1 MGDSDEEYDRRRGRD
16 KFRRERSDYQE
27 RRDDRSRGRDD
38 WPERDSWSAR
48 DARSRRDYRDY
59 DVRSRRGERYS
70 PPRHDM
76 SPPVKRMRRDW
87 EDRGVYGGFEGGGFP
102 VGGHHPGAGGP
113 WGGGPPQ
120 DMGGMVHMAA
130 AQHAGGYAHN
140 MAAGGPQR
148 EPEGGMTQPPM
159 MTFKQF
165 LGSQD
170 DGIDDQEAVRK
181 YNEYKMDFRRQQ
193 LNEFFVNHKE
203 EEWFK
208 SKYHPE
214 EFGKRKTEQMNA
226 LQRRLGVFLK
236 LHETGWI
243 DAVSIDVEKSD
254 RIVRL
259 LDAVV
264 ILLEGGTEYD
274 LQALDEPYQE
284 EKPVETQQFPAVSGP
299 KEEKGTT
306 ENAEV
311 KEEPTQP
318 SEASDT
324 LPSPDHSEG
333 TREDESQAKKEDE
346 DSKSG
351 RKSRSRSYS
360 SSDQSSSDSD
370 SDDSRSE
377 DDQDSGVP
385 GEESGGETKKRT
397 KKMKKTK
404 TKVRPAS
411 PERKEGKE
419 EKAKKEEDR
428 SEDGEGSSKAEDEEE
443 ARPDSTEAK
452 EKVEGE
458 EEEDKEAKADKKE
471 GKGEEGEEKKGEDSK
486 GRPRPLH
493 RTCSIFLRNL
503 APTITKLEVE
513 AMCKRYPGFLR
524 VAIAD
529 PQAERRFFR
538 RGWVTFERTVNIKEI
553 CWNLNNI
560 RLRDCELGAIVN
572 RDLSRRI
579 RSVNGIASH
588 KQVVRS
594 DIKLA
599 ARIVHN
605 LDEQRGLWS
614 PGDAEAGQG
623 KGAGKEQQPTADSFG
638 VSSKNPLLKNIT
650 DYLIEEASAEEE
662 ELLGGPADRE
672 EGAEAEDSTATGG
685 TNLEKDDALI
695 KVLDRLLLY
704 LRVVHSVD
712 YYNQSEYASEDEM
725 PNRCGIMHA
734 RGSPPSSK
742 VTPQEVSDYINHF
755 ETKISSFLQ
764 PTTKLTDDEAGRL
777 GRKDPEAEVEKFVAA
792 NTQELAKDKWL
803 CPLSGKKFKGPEF
816 VRKHIF
822 NKHAEKVDE
831 VRKEVEYF
839 NNYLVDPKRPTLWT
853 PSVPSCLSTRP
864 IGVVPQEGEGGDQTA
879 TSWGEGPPSTVEGS
893 TRHPPSAL
901 AGATAPDSQ
910 VLVDGTFPTSTALAS
925 SGTTMD
931 AEVHVG
937 SPENSSPTETLMLPM
952 TWTSLR
958 FQYACLFP
966 LFISQGREKEK
977 EDLCS

>member
-1 MGDSDEEYDRRRGRD
+1 MVTTGSRRRRSMGDSDDEYDRRRGRD

-38 WPERDSWSAR
+38 WPER
-48 DARSRRDYRDY
+48 RRDYRDY
-59 DVRSRRGERYS
+59 DVRRSRSDRYS
-70 PPRHDM
+70 PARHDM

-87 EDRGVYGGFEGGGFP
+87 DDRGGYGGFDGGGFP

-113 WGGGPPQ
+113 WGGPPQ
-120 DMGGMVHMAA
+120 DMGGMVHMGG
-130 AQHAGGYAHN
+130 QHGGYGHS
-140 MAAGGPQR
+140 MGQAGGPQR
-148 EPEGGMTQPPM
+148 FKATLRGMTRRVPLGEPEAGLTQPPM

-214 EFGKRKTEQMNA
+214 ECGKRKTEQVNA
-226 LQRRLGVFLK
+226 LKRRLDAFLK
-236 LHETGWI
+236 LHEGGWV
-243 DAVSIDVEKSD
+243 DAISIDVEKSD
-254 RIVRL
+254 RIVRF

-274 LQALDEPYQE
+274 LQALDEPIQE
-284 EKPVETQQFPAVSGP
+284 DKPSEGASFSSARDEKEASDKP
-299 KEEKGTT
+299 
-306 ENAEV
+306 EV
-311 KEEPTQP
+311 KEESSQGGDAPSSPTR
-318 SEASDT
+318 SDVT
-324 LPSPDHSEG
+324 ADDDKRHK
-333 TREDESQAKKEDE
+333 RADDEEEDE
-346 DSKSG
+346 DAKSDSKQSGGG
-351 RKSRSRSYS
+351 RKRSYS
-360 SSDQSSSDSD
+360 SSSQSSSSSDSD
-370 SDDSRSE
+370 SDDSDKDAS

-385 GEESGGETKKRT
+385 GEESGGESKKASRKSKKKSKRLSSSPQAKKATK
-397 KKMKKTK
+397 
-404 TKVRPAS
+404 A
-411 PERKEGKE
+411 KE
-419 EKAKKEEDR
+419 ER
-428 SEDGEGSSKAEDEEE
+428 SEDGNEEGSSTKGEPEDDDEDGRPDSVTDIKGKGDEEE
-443 ARPDSTEAK
+443 DES
-452 EKVEGE
+452 
-458 EEEDKEAKADKKE
+458 KATVDE
-471 GKGEEGEEKKGEDSK
+471 QAKKGETGQGDGPKAVESEEK
-486 GRPRPLH
+486 NRPRPLH

-503 APTITKLEVE
+503 APTITKMEVE

-529 PQAERRFFR
+529 PQPERRFFR

-588 KQVVRS
+588 KQVIRS

-605 LDEQRGLWS
+605 LDNQRSLWIQT
-614 PGDAEAGQG
+614 EAGTEP
-623 KGAGKEQQPTADSFG
+623 AGNAAATDQLPPIEGFG

-662 ELLGGPADRE
+662 ELLGGSADRE
-672 EGAEAEDSTATGG
+672 ENADAEDPSAPGG
-685 TNLEKDDALI
+685 TNSEKDEMLI
-695 KVLDRLLLY
+695 KVLDRLLVY

-712 YYNQSEYASEDEM
+712 YYNHSEYASEDEM

-734 RGSPPSSK
+734 RGSPPSGK
-742 VTPQEVSDYINHF
+742 VTPQEVADYISHF
-755 ETKISSFLQ
+755 EGKISPFLQ
-764 PTTKLTDDEAGRL
+764 PSTKLSDEEANRL
-777 GRKDPEAEVEKFVAA
+777 GKKDPEAEVEKFVVA
-792 NTQELAKDKWL
+792 NTQELSKDKWL

-822 NKHAEKVDE
+822 NKHAEKVEE

-839 NNYLVDPKRPTLWT
+839 NNYLLDPKRPQL
-853 PSVPSCLSTRP
+853 PEHPANRGGP
-864 IGVVPQEGEGGDQTA
+864 GGGGRGGGGVGH
-879 TSWGEGPPSTVEGS
+879 EGPGMMGPFHGGFPPPPPFGFP
-893 TRHPPSAL
+893 RGHPGGFPGFGGRNFPDMYR
-901 AGATAPDSQ
+901 AGFKRNNYGRFRSDPR
-910 VLVDGTFPTSTALAS
+910 
-925 SGTTMD
+925 
-931 AEVHVG
+931 EVIGYHDLDE
-937 SPENSSPTETLMLPM
+937 PQDLE
-952 TWTSLR
+952 
-958 FQYACLFP
+958 LF
-966 LFISQGREKEK
+966 
-977 EDLCS
+977 